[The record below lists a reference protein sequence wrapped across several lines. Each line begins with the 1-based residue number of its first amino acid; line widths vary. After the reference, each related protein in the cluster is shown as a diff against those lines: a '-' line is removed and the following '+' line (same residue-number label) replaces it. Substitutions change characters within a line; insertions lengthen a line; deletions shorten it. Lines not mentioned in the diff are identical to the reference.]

1 MKKKT
6 TLEANSKFGHGRD
19 SVVTSITSLD
29 SKCGEVS
36 LLLGSEEEA
45 EQGVGEVLKKISSR
59 GLKGRGESHSVY
71 LSTPIELV
79 SY

>member
-1 MKKKT
+1 VKKKT

-36 LLLGSEEEA
+36 PLLGSEEEA
-45 EQGVGEVLKKISSR
+45 QQGVGEVLKKNFIKRTERSR
-59 GLKGRGESHSVY
+59 REPLC
-71 LSTPIELV
+71 LPLDTN
-79 SY
+79 

>member
-36 LLLGSEEEA
+36 PLLGSEEEA
-45 EQGVGEVLKKISSR
+45 QQGVGEALKKFHQ
-59 GLKGRGESHSVY
+59 ED
-71 LSTPIELV
+71 
-79 SY
+79 